1 MATVTPPAVAP
12 SAKLLARRTAPWLT
26 AKAVVKVLAPE
37 ITRRPMSPLVIVW
50 EVALVSWPESVRVL
64 PGMTRISLPALSV
77 RKLRVEVKVSV
88 ARKWP
93 PWMLMILAA
102 LPRAPSLET
111 ASTPVLM
118 LTVPVKSLVA
128 LVSSIVPAP
137 FFWIPKPNAVLET
150 LPEKIRPNG
159 WKTVEALTTLR

>member
-1 MATVTPPAVAP
+1 M
-12 SAKLLARRTAPWLT
+12 R
-26 AKAVVKVLAPE
+26 
-37 ITRRPMSPLVIVW
+37 W

-64 PGMTRISLPALSV
+64 PGITRISLLPVMLPSSV

-88 ARKWP
+88 ARKLP
-93 PWMLMILAA
+93 PWILMILAA

-111 ASTPVLM
+111 ASTPALM

-128 LVSSIVPAP
+128 LVSSIVPLP